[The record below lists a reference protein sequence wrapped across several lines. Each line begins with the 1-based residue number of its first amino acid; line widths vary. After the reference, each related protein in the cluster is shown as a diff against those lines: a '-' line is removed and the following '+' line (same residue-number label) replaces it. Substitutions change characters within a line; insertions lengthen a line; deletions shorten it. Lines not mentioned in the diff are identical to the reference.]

1 MLRKLL
7 SEESRS
13 GSELMDL
20 IEERSGGLWRPSPG
34 SIYPLLEW
42 LRDRGYVKEA
52 QTGDINVR
60 RYSLTEKGRKFL
72 EEQREIK
79 AFMMR
84 TWRLFAPYVLDTFF
98 YKTLNDK
105 QHELIQSVRM
115 FMQTLFSL
123 QSKIWEED
131 NKMCILIM
139 TIGGA
144 IAGLKAIG
152 DLTYRGII
160 LGLVCLLNPIAAIPT
175 SIFIGSIIVGATVL
189 VRRLRLPFGLDV
201 LFLGIV
207 SITFATF
214 QFFYL

>member
-1 MLRKLL
+1 MMISISIDLPPRAGGTKSKHWMKHIAVAPKGLLRYYVLELL

-20 IEERSGGLWRPSPG
+20 IEERSRGLWRPSPG

-42 LRDRGYVKEA
+42 LKDRGYVKEA

-84 TWRLFAPYVLDTFF
+84 TWRFFAPYVLDTFF
-98 YKTLNDK
+98 YKNLNDK
-105 QHELIQSVRM
+105 QYELIHSVRM

-123 QSKIWEED
+123 QSERWEKNSRDYMEQVITIVKD
-131 NKMCILIM
+131 ATSKLEELKRKME
-139 TIGGA
+139 
-144 IAGLKAIG
+144 
-152 DLTYRGII
+152 
-160 LGLVCLLNPIAAIPT
+160 
-175 SIFIGSIIVGATVL
+175 SGSNG
-189 VRRLRLPFGLDV
+189 
-201 LFLGIV
+201 
-207 SITFATF
+207 
-214 QFFYL
+214 

>member
-1 MLRKLL
+1 MMISKSIILCVRAGGTRAKHWMKHIAVAPKGLLRYYVLELL

-131 NKMCILIM
+131 NKMYIEEVI
-139 TIGGA
+139 TIVKDA
-144 IAGLKAIG
+144 SSKLEELKMKME
-152 DLTYRGII
+152 
-160 LGLVCLLNPIAAIPT
+160 
-175 SIFIGSIIVGATVL
+175 S
-189 VRRLRLPFGLDV
+189 GLD
-201 LFLGIV
+201 G
-207 SITFATF
+207 
-214 QFFYL
+214 